1 MLGASQ
7 PGGSPWQGSVFLN
20 HTLPQ
25 NFERLR
31 RERPHLHL
39 ATTVGQAV
47 DMAYGFQNYLPL
59 PVEALVDFDILEA
72 LDCIG
77 GGRRGGEWRDCRGLP
92 AATSVEAVVAERIPR
107 ISDINRPP
115 FYDRIDLF
123 VYCSNGDVIRHH
135 PRRTARRSMH
145 PHRMPFG
152 SSLFSLAAA
161 MELGVGTS
169 LHRHPPGRAVNAGGP
184 QRGVVLCCRR
194 DVDESCSFDMQMWSW
209 QRVRAILHQQSR
221 VEEGQVDI
229 SNGHLLPWWLLLGGT
244 NRHRRLLDRGVTH
257 VFASGCNLVVTML
270 DGQVIL

>member
-1 MLGASQ
+1 MGCGFSCGCGCYSDACQRCVSAGPKTAKAAAKAAAAPTVQSTAMLGASQ
-7 PGGSPWQGSVFLN
+7 PGGSPWQGNVFLN

-31 RERPHLHL
+31 RECPHLHL
-39 ATTVGQAV
+39 ATSVGQAV
-47 DMAYGFQNYLPL
+47 DMAHGFQEYLPL
-59 PVEALVDFDILEA
+59 PVEALVNFNILEA

-152 SSLFSLAAA
+152 SSLFSLAHA

-169 LHRHPPGRAVNAGGP
+169 LHTGRTRTRVFCTFEVFKAVLPPNA
-184 QRGVVLCCRR
+184 
-194 DVDESCSFDMQMWSW
+194 
-209 QRVRAILHQQSR
+209 
-221 VEEGQVDI
+221 
-229 SNGHLLPWWLLLGGT
+229 
-244 NRHRRLLDRGVTH
+244 
-257 VFASGCNLVVTML
+257 
-270 DGQVIL
+270 

>member
-1 MLGASQ
+1 M
-7 PGGSPWQGSVFLN
+7 
-20 HTLPQ
+20 
-25 NFERLR
+25 LR
-31 RERPHLHL
+31 RECPHFQP
-39 ATTVGQAV
+39 ATSVGQAM
-47 DMAYGFQNYLPL
+47 DMAHGFQQYLPL
-59 PVEALVDFDILEA
+59 PVEALVNFNILEA

-135 PRRTARRSMH
+135 PRRTARSSMH

-152 SSLFSLAAA
+152 SALFSLAHA
-161 MELGVGTS
+161 MELGVGAS
-169 LHRHPPGRAVNAGGP
+169 LHWHPPGRAVNAGGP

-194 DVDESCSFDMQMWSW
+194 DVDESFSYDLQMWRW
-209 QRVRAILHQQSR
+209 PRVRAILHQLSL

-229 SNGHLLPWWLLLGGT
+229 SDGHLLPWWLLLGGT
-244 NRHRRLLDRGVTH
+244 NRHRQLLDRGVTH
-257 VFASGCNLVVTML
+257 VVASGSNLVVTVL
-270 DGQVIL
+270 DGEVTL